1 MRYPDQSIVQFIPG
15 TNIEFTVEKY
25 NEDLYLCNLSIVD
38 SLKVIGDNKV
48 TIHGNL
54 DQTISDQLTHKFLSG
69 NKIFKFEIEIL
80 FRNKIF
86 KCEIEIFI

>member
-1 MRYPDQSIVQFIPG
+1 MQFIPG

-54 DQTISDQLTHKFLSG
+54 DQTISNQLTHKFLSG
-69 NKIFKFEIEIL
+69 NKIFKFEIEI
-80 FRNKIF
+80 FVSKQDF
-86 KCEIEIFI
+86 

>member
-1 MRYPDQSIVQFIPG
+1 MQFIPG

-38 SLKVIGDNKV
+38 SLKVIGDNKL

-54 DQTISDQLTHKFLSG
+54 DQTISNQLTHKFLSG
-69 NKIFKFEIEIL
+69 NKIFKFEIEI
-80 FRNKIF
+80 FVSKQDF
-86 KCEIEIFI
+86 

>member
-1 MRYPDQSIVQFIPG
+1 MQFIPG
-15 TNIEFTVEKY
+15 TNIEFTVEKC

-54 DQTISDQLTHKFLSG
+54 DQTISNQLTHKFLSG
-69 NKIFKFEIEIL
+69 NKIFKFEIQ
-80 FRNKIF
+80 IF
-86 KCEIEIFI
+86 VSKQDF